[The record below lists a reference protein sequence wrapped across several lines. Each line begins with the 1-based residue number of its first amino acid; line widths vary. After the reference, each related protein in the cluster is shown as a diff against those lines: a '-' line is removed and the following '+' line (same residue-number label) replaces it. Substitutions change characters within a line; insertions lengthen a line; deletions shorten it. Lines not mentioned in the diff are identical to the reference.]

1 MKKTLLYII
10 AIPVGLIASMVL
22 PKIFETMLDLF
33 IAFDT
38 INNFIDNY
46 IMKIIS
52 GWIAVGVAA
61 LIAPSK
67 KILFGIIM
75 LLLNIVATIY
85 MYTKGAE
92 LNYLFII
99 GGILAFVFVIMEN
112 SNKVKELL
120 ENGIT

>member
-1 MKKTLLYII
+1 MKKNLLYII
-10 AIPVGLIASMVL
+10 AIPIGLIASMVL
-22 PKIFETMLDLF
+22 PKIFETILDLF
-33 IAFDT
+33 IPFDT

-52 GWIAVGVAA
+52 GWIAIGVTA

-85 MYTKGAE
+85 LYSNGAE

-112 SNKVKELL
+112 SNKEKELL
-120 ENGIT
+120 EN